1 MPTYRELFLKDVLRH
16 KKQVPPLRMAQAAE
30 LNPEKH
36 ETRRS
41 IDDIVYIIFYL
52 YLFVKKY

>member
-30 LNPEKH
+30 LNPVKH
-36 ETRRS
+36 EGGEALV
-41 IDDIVYIIFYL
+41 I
-52 YLFVKKY
+52 